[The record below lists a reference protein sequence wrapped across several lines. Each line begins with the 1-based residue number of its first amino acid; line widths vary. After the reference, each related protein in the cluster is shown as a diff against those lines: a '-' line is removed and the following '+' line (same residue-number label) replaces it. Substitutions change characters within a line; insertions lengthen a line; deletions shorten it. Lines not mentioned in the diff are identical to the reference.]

1 MKIIFK
7 ENLFGSSGQNM
18 FKENIRDTDRSLE
31 SIGKSL
37 RLSLQ
42 DSKLKQWKLEWK
54 GEEFYRAWKERFV
67 DFHKLLCR

>member
-1 MKIIFK
+1 MMKIIFK

-37 RLSLQ
+37 RLSL
-42 DSKLKQWKLEWK
+42 
-54 GEEFYRAWKERFV
+54 
-67 DFHKLLCR
+67 